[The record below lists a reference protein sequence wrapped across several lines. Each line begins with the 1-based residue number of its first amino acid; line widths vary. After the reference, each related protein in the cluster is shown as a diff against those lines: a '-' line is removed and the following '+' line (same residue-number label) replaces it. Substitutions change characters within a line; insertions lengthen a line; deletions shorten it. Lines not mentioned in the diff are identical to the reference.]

1 MNSYF
6 GKLNISKENTTLI
19 PFNFNQY
26 DNASELITICQ
37 KHEGNIQDSFAL
49 MLKTIKATDSSSF
62 NEALQK
68 IMSAMSNSDKTKQ
81 LQSDNSNLKNENEK
95 LKIELSQNANLE
107 ELYKN
112 EVENNKK
119 LNIQIQN
126 LTESLSKLEQAPAP
140 KSDQLPEIDDGFML
154 PSSNTQKQSEQTA
167 SSGMIEP
174 VEPNKT
180 DKEETPNNA
189 IKGDNTQKTDPEDLG
204 LNGNNSSDD
213 FYKDPDETEQRD
225 LDEPTH
231 FNDMVRDAMYP
242 HAQFR
247 NNPSPQNKEYAAIH
261 DGIEKLKINN
271 DPSDF
276 IPNADSKRIDA
287 ILDKALNEL
296 QECDEFNIDYVY
308 DDNAKDAAL
317 KEALSIY
324 EKIDKETY
332 PELYELPEDTLVSQL
347 AHFIYKK
354 RMAKKSR
361 NAGSEFKSRELLS
374 KRSVLEPEL
383 NGNTQSHLKSE
394 TLPQPKTET
403 ASEAKESEGHQD
415 QNLSRSE
422 PQSEMGVAL
431 AATTGNDNIQI
442 AHDDPFSRDLEEIT
456 KKEEEE
462 NSKEQNNST
471 ELTDNSVE
479 SQETNATPSENS
491 NPENQKADED
501 KKKTDDNSKIEEQ
514 GASVNNSAQKTIFAM
529 AGASVK
535 QENDDSFSNQN
546 EPDETDE
553 SEEISEDENDDE
565 VTSGYIPTP
574 EELLAKPT
582 HQIIFDVPSGL
593 LTTKEKLM
601 RIFKPK
607 MFKIVLSYKDC
618 YEIMVNN
625 NDELFTAF
633 VNSYRQNNWKTP
645 EV

>member
-68 IMSAMSNSDKTKQ
+68 IMSAMSNSDDSKQ
-81 LQSDNSNLKNENEK
+81 LQADNLNLKNEIEK
-95 LKIELSQNANLE
+95 LKIELSKNSNLE

-140 KSDQLPEIDDGFML
+140 KSDQLPEIDDEFML
-154 PSSNTQKQSEQTA
+154 PSSNTQKQSEKTA
-167 SSGMIEP
+167 PSGMIEP

-180 DKEETPNNA
+180 DKDETPNNA
-189 IKGDNTQKTDPEDLG
+189 IQGNNTQKTDPENLG

-213 FYKDPDETEQRD
+213 FYKDPAETEQRD

-276 IPNADSKRIDA
+276 IPNADSERIDA

-296 QECDEFNIDYVY
+296 QECDEFNIEYVY

-347 AHFIYKK
+347 VHFIYKK

-383 NGNTQSHLKSE
+383 NGNTQSQVKSE
-394 TLPQPKTET
+394 ILPQPKTET

-422 PQSEMGVAL
+422 PQSEMGAAL

-442 AHDDPFSRDLEEIT
+442 AQDDPFSHDLEEIT
-456 KKEEEE
+456 KKEES
-462 NSKEQNNST
+462 SKEQNNST

-514 GASVNNSAQKTIFAM
+514 GTSVNNSAQKTIFAM
-529 AGASVK
+529 AGASLK

-553 SEEISEDENDDE
+553 SEEISEDENDD

-593 LTTKEKLM
+593 LSTKEKLM

>member
-68 IMSAMSNSDKTKQ
+68 IMSAMSNSDYSKQ
-81 LQSDNSNLKNENEK
+81 LQADNLNLKNEIEK
-95 LKIELSQNANLE
+95 LKIELSKNSNLE

-140 KSDQLPEIDDGFML
+140 KSDQLPEIDDEFML
-154 PSSNTQKQSEQTA
+154 PSSNTQKQSEKTA
-167 SSGMIEP
+167 PSGMIGP

-180 DKEETPNNA
+180 DKDETPNNA
-189 IKGDNTQKTDPEDLG
+189 IQGDNTQKTDPEDLG

-225 LDEPTH
+225 IDEPTH

-276 IPNADSKRIDA
+276 IPNADSERIDA

-296 QECDEFNIDYVY
+296 QECDEFNIEYVY

-347 AHFIYKK
+347 VHFIYKK

-383 NGNTQSHLKSE
+383 NGNTQSQVKSE
-394 TLPQPKTET
+394 ILPQPKTET

-422 PQSEMGVAL
+422 PQSEMGAAL

-456 KKEEEE
+456 KKEEEK

-529 AGASVK
+529 AGASLK

-553 SEEISEDENDDE
+553 SEEISEDENDD

-593 LTTKEKLM
+593 LSTKEKLM

>member
-26 DNASELITICQ
+26 DDASELITICQ
-37 KHEGNIQDSFAL
+37 KLEFSNIQDSFAL
-49 MLKTIKATDSSSF
+49 MLRTIKATDSSSF

-68 IMSAMSNSDKTKQ
+68 IMSAMSNSDETKQ
-81 LQSDNSNLKNENEK
+81 LQADNSNLKNEIEK

-140 KSDQLPEIDDGFML
+140 RSDQLPEIDDGYML
-154 PSSNTQKQSEQTA
+154 PSSNTQKQNEQTA
-167 SSGMIEP
+167 STGMIEP
-174 VEPNKT
+174 VEPN
-180 DKEETPNNA
+180 
-189 IKGDNTQKTDPEDLG
+189 NTQKTDPEDLG

-276 IPNADSKRIDA
+276 IPNADSERIDA

-332 PELYELPEDTLVSQL
+332 PELYELPQDTLVSQL

-361 NAGSEFKSRELLS
+361 NAGSEFKSGELLA
-374 KRSVLEPEL
+374 KKPVFEPEL
-383 NGNTQSHLKSE
+383 KGNTQPPVKSE
-394 TLPQPKTET
+394 TLPQSKTET
-403 ASEAKESEGHQD
+403 ATEAKESEGNQD
-415 QNLSRSE
+415 QNLTRSE
-422 PQSEMGVAL
+422 PQSEMGAAL
-431 AATTGNDNIQI
+431 ATTTGNDDNKQI
-442 AHDDPFSRDLEEIT
+442 AQDDPFSHDLEEIT
-456 KKEEEE
+456 KKEEES
-462 NSKEQNNST
+462 SKEQNYSAEHN
-471 ELTDNSVE
+471 DNSVE
-479 SQETNATPSENS
+479 SQKTNATPSENP
-491 NPENQKADED
+491 NLED
-501 KKKTDDNSKIEEQ
+501 QKTDDNSKIE
-514 GASVNNSAQKTIFAM
+514 GASVKNNITNSAQKTIFAM

-553 SEEISEDENDDE
+553 SEVSEDETDDE
-565 VTSGYIPTP
+565 VTTGYIPTP

-582 HQIIFDVPSGL
+582 HQIIFDVPSEL

-607 MFKIVLSYKDC
+607 MFKIVLTYKDC
-618 YEIMVNN
+618 YEITVNN
-625 NDELFTAF
+625 NDELFSNF
-633 VNSYRQNNWKTP
+633 VNSYRQNNWEAP

>member
-1 MNSYF
+1 MNLYF

-68 IMSAMSNSDKTKQ
+68 IMSAMINSDDSKQ
-81 LQSDNSNLKNENEK
+81 LQADNLKLKNENEK
-95 LKIELSQNANLE
+95 LKIELSQNSNLE

-140 KSDQLPEIDDGFML
+140 KSDQLPEIDDGF
-154 PSSNTQKQSEQTA
+154 
-167 SSGMIEP
+167 IEP

-180 DKEETPNNA
+180 DKDETPTNA
-189 IKGDNTQKTDPEDLG
+189 IQGDNTQKTDPEDLG

-225 LDEPTH
+225 LDEPTN
-231 FNDMVRDAMYP
+231 FNDLVRDAMYP
-242 HAQFR
+242 HAQFS

-383 NGNTQSHLKSE
+383 NGNTQSQLKSE

-403 ASEAKESEGHQD
+403 ASEAKESEGNQD

-422 PQSEMGVAL
+422 PQSEMGAAL

-479 SQETNATPSENS
+479 SQETNAAISENS
-491 NPENQKADED
+491 NPDNQKADED

-514 GASVNNSAQKTIFAM
+514 GTSVNNSAQNTIFAM
-529 AGASVK
+529 ALASVK

-565 VTSGYIPTP
+565 VTSGYVPTP

-582 HQIIFDVPSGL
+582 HKIIFDVPSGL

-633 VNSYRQNNWKTP
+633 VNSYRHNNWKTP

>member
-140 KSDQLPEIDDGFML
+140 RSDPLPEIDDGYML
-154 PSSNTQKQSEQTA
+154 PSSNTQKQNEQTA
-167 SSGMIEP
+167 STGMIEP
-174 VEPNKT
+174 VEPN
-180 DKEETPNNA
+180 
-189 IKGDNTQKTDPEDLG
+189 NTQKTDPEDLG

-276 IPNADSKRIDA
+276 IPNADSERIDA

-332 PELYELPEDTLVSQL
+332 PELYELPQDTLVSQL

-361 NAGSEFKSRELLS
+361 NAGSEFKSGELLA
-374 KRSVLEPEL
+374 KKPVFEPEL
-383 NGNTQSHLKSE
+383 KGNTQPPVKSE
-394 TLPQPKTET
+394 TLPQSKTET
-403 ASEAKESEGHQD
+403 ATEAKESEGNQD
-415 QNLSRSE
+415 QNLTRSE
-422 PQSEMGVAL
+422 PQSEMGAAL
-431 AATTGNDNIQI
+431 ATTTGNDDNKQI
-442 AHDDPFSRDLEEIT
+442 AQDDPFSHDLEEIT
-456 KKEEEE
+456 KKEEES
-462 NSKEQNNST
+462 SKEQNYSAEHN
-471 ELTDNSVE
+471 DNSVE
-479 SQETNATPSENS
+479 SQKTNATPSENP
-491 NPENQKADED
+491 NLED
-501 KKKTDDNSKIEEQ
+501 QKTDDNSKIE
-514 GASVNNSAQKTIFAM
+514 GASVKNNITNSAQKTIFAM

-553 SEEISEDENDDE
+553 SEVSEDETDDE
-565 VTSGYIPTP
+565 VTTGYIPTP

-582 HQIIFDVPSGL
+582 HQIIFDVPSEL

-607 MFKIVLSYKDC
+607 MFKIVLTYKDC
-618 YEIMVNN
+618 YEITVNN
-625 NDELFTAF
+625 NDELFSNF
-633 VNSYRQNNWKTP
+633 VNSYRQNNWKAP

>member
-140 KSDQLPEIDDGFML
+140 RSDPLPEIDDGYML
-154 PSSNTQKQSEQTA
+154 PSSNTQKQNEQTA
-167 SSGMIEP
+167 STGMIEP
-174 VEPNKT
+174 VEPN
-180 DKEETPNNA
+180 
-189 IKGDNTQKTDPEDLG
+189 NTQKTDPEDLG

-276 IPNADSKRIDA
+276 IPNADSERIDA

-332 PELYELPEDTLVSQL
+332 PELYELPQDTLVSQL

-361 NAGSEFKSRELLS
+361 NAGSEFKSGELLA
-374 KRSVLEPEL
+374 KKPVFEPEL
-383 NGNTQSHLKSE
+383 KGNTQPPVKSE
-394 TLPQPKTET
+394 TLPQSKTET
-403 ASEAKESEGHQD
+403 ATEAKESEGNQD
-415 QNLSRSE
+415 QNLTRSE
-422 PQSEMGVAL
+422 PQSEMGAAL
-431 AATTGNDNIQI
+431 ATTTGNDDNKQI
-442 AHDDPFSRDLEEIT
+442 AQDDPFSHDLEEIT
-456 KKEEEE
+456 KKEEES
-462 NSKEQNNST
+462 SKEQNYSAEHN
-471 ELTDNSVE
+471 DNSVE
-479 SQETNATPSENS
+479 SQKTNATPSENP
-491 NPENQKADED
+491 NLED
-501 KKKTDDNSKIEEQ
+501 QKTDDNSKIE
-514 GASVNNSAQKTIFAM
+514 GASVKNNITNSAQKTIFAM

-546 EPDETDE
+546 EPDETEE
-553 SEEISEDENDDE
+553 SEVSEDETDDE
-565 VTSGYIPTP
+565 VTTGYIPTP

-582 HQIIFDVPSGL
+582 HQIIFDVPSEL

-607 MFKIVLSYKDC
+607 MFKIVLTYKDC
-618 YEIMVNN
+618 YEITVNN
-625 NDELFTAF
+625 NDELFSNF
-633 VNSYRQNNWKTP
+633 VNSYRQNNWKAP

>member
-154 PSSNTQKQSEQTA
+154 PSSNTQKQSEQTV

-383 NGNTQSHLKSE
+383 NGNTQSQLKSE

-422 PQSEMGVAL
+422 PQSEMGAAL

-479 SQETNATPSENS
+479 SQETNAAPSENP
-491 NPENQKADED
+491 NLED
-501 KKKTDDNSKIEEQ
+501 QKTDDNSKIE
-514 GASVNNSAQKTIFAM
+514 GASVKNNITNSAQKTIFAM

-553 SEEISEDENDDE
+553 SEVSEDETDDE
-565 VTSGYIPTP
+565 VTTGYIPTP
-574 EELLAKPT
+574 EEMLAKPT
-582 HQIIFDVPSGL
+582 HQIIFDVPSEL

-607 MFKIVLSYKDC
+607 MFKIVLTYKDC
-618 YEIMVNN
+618 YEITVNN
-625 NDELFTAF
+625 NDELFANF
-633 VNSYRQNNWKTP
+633 VNSYRQNNWKAP

>member
-68 IMSAMSNSDKTKQ
+68 IMSAMSNSDYSKQ
-81 LQSDNSNLKNENEK
+81 LQADNLNLKNEIEK
-95 LKIELSQNANLE
+95 LKMELSKNSNLE

-140 KSDQLPEIDDGFML
+140 KSDQLPEIDDEFML
-154 PSSNTQKQSEQTA
+154 PSSNTQKQSEKTA
-167 SSGMIEP
+167 PSGMIGP

-180 DKEETPNNA
+180 DKDETPNNA
-189 IKGDNTQKTDPEDLG
+189 IQGDNTQKTDPEDLG

-225 LDEPTH
+225 IDEPTH

-276 IPNADSKRIDA
+276 IPNADSERIDA

-296 QECDEFNIDYVY
+296 QECDEFNIEYVY

-347 AHFIYKK
+347 VHFIYKK

-383 NGNTQSHLKSE
+383 NGNTQSQVKSE
-394 TLPQPKTET
+394 ILPQPKTET

-422 PQSEMGVAL
+422 PQSEMGAAL

-456 KKEEEE
+456 KKEEEK

-529 AGASVK
+529 AGASLK

-553 SEEISEDENDDE
+553 SEEISEDENDD

-593 LTTKEKLM
+593 LSTKEKLM

>member
-112 EVENNKK
+112 EVENNKR

-126 LTESLSKLEQAPAP
+126 LTESLSKLEQAPGL

-154 PSSNTQKQSEQTA
+154 PSSNTQSEQTDP
-167 SSGMIEP
+167 ITI

-180 DKEETPNNA
+180 DKGEAPNNA
-189 IKGDNTQKTDPEDLG
+189 INSNNPQKTDPEDLG

-213 FYKDPDETEQRD
+213 FYKKPDETEQSD

-276 IPNADSKRIDA
+276 IPNADSERIDA

-332 PELYELPEDTLVSQL
+332 PELYELPQDTLVSQL

-354 RMAKKSR
+354 RMVKKSR
-361 NAGSEFKSRELLS
+361 NAGSEFKSGELLA
-374 KRSVLEPEL
+374 KKPVFEPEL
-383 NGNTQSHLKSE
+383 KGNTQLPVKSE
-394 TLPQPKTET
+394 TLPQSKTET
-403 ASEAKESEGHQD
+403 ATEAKESEGNQD
-415 QNLSRSE
+415 QNLTRSE
-422 PQSEMGVAL
+422 PQSEMGAAL
-431 AATTGNDNIQI
+431 ATTTGNDDNKQI
-442 AHDDPFSRDLEEIT
+442 AQDDPFSHDLEEIT
-456 KKEEEE
+456 KKEEES
-462 NSKEQNNST
+462 SKEQNYSAEHN
-471 ELTDNSVE
+471 DNSVE
-479 SQETNATPSENS
+479 SQKTNATPSENP
-491 NPENQKADED
+491 NLED
-501 KKKTDDNSKIEEQ
+501 QKTDDNSKID
-514 GASVNNSAQKTIFAM
+514 GASVKNNITNSAQKTIFAM

-553 SEEISEDENDDE
+553 SEVSEDETDDE
-565 VTSGYIPTP
+565 VTTGYIPTP
-574 EELLAKPT
+574 EEMLAKPT
-582 HQIIFDVPSGL
+582 HQIIFDVPSEL

-607 MFKIVLSYKDC
+607 MFKIVLTYKDC
-618 YEIMVNN
+618 YEITVNN
-625 NDELFTAF
+625 NDELFANF
-633 VNSYRQNNWKTP
+633 VNSYRQNNWKAP

>member
-37 KHEGNIQDSFAL
+37 KHEGNIQNSFAL

-68 IMSAMSNSDKTKQ
+68 IMSAMSNSDYSKQ
-81 LQSDNSNLKNENEK
+81 LQADNLNLKNEIEK
-95 LKIELSQNANLE
+95 LKIELSKNSNLE

-140 KSDQLPEIDDGFML
+140 KSDQLPEIDDEFML
-154 PSSNTQKQSEQTA
+154 PSSNTQKQSEKTA
-167 SSGMIEP
+167 PSGMIGP

-180 DKEETPNNA
+180 DKDETPNNA
-189 IKGDNTQKTDPEDLG
+189 IQGDNTQKTDPEDLG

-225 LDEPTH
+225 IDEPTH

-276 IPNADSKRIDA
+276 IPNADSERIDA

-296 QECDEFNIDYVY
+296 QECDEFNIEYVY

-347 AHFIYKK
+347 VHFIYKK

-383 NGNTQSHLKSE
+383 NGNTQSQVKSE
-394 TLPQPKTET
+394 ILPQPKTET

-422 PQSEMGVAL
+422 PQSEMGAAL

-456 KKEEEE
+456 KKEEEK

-529 AGASVK
+529 AGASLK

-553 SEEISEDENDDE
+553 SEEISEDENDD

-593 LTTKEKLM
+593 LSTKEKLM